1 MKGSRKRGNMSRKT
15 AAGCEW
21 VGGRVLS
28 PFYVTEDDP
37 FRPEMILWLE
47 MPEELILYGTMID
60 PAGPAVSLSEA
71 LAEAMESP
79 LVGPPRR
86 PSRIR
91 VADRRL
97 AAEIAGA
104 ARGIEIVVAPTPE
117 IDGVLQGM
125 AESFSDE
132 EGEELSYFEGG
143 RVSPESVEGLF
154 GAAGV
159 LFRVTPWTVAADMQV
174 LRLDIPQLGVEGA
187 CVSIIGALG
196 ESVGL
201 LIFPSFVAHE
211 RFLEAAES
219 FDASR
224 GLIDMGTPILSLNFE
239 RGADLPAGMRREVAR
254 HGWPV
259 AGPDAY
265 PWVQNRDRDGVLG
278 PLTERDV
285 LIVSACANSLAAFF
299 GKHRRLF
306 ESDEFEP
313 VCESWFDRD
322 GLEVRFTVPYEAG
335 ALFEGNAPDGS
346 GPLSGTGKTKVGR
359 NAPCPCGSGKKYK
372 KCCRGKEEEARGD
385 SRAPVYVQGVDE
397 RLVSEMFRFASRRFG
412 EALLRAEQDFRDP
425 EQAVQLLIPW
435 SVYHFVVEGKPV
447 VQWFMEERKRRLSD
461 TESEWLE
468 AQQVSWLS
476 VWEVTGVDP
485 NHGRLSLK
493 DLLSDEQR
501 DVREVNAS
509 RMLARRDVVLG
520 RVVDHDGM
528 SVLCG
533 VYPRV
538 LPPMEA
544 AEVVRRVRGRLRR
557 KRAVPVERL
566 REEKIGRYMIR
577 CWEEALEELLVRRS
591 VPPKF
596 QNTDGDELLL
606 TIDHFAFDPASQ
618 LEVEARLAAL
628 DGVEPPDPDDS
639 ARIYTLSRP
648 GTPKSVGVDT
658 TIIGTVRLSKGR
670 LRLETNSIRRADRLR
685 AQVEEACG
693 ELIRHRTREH
703 SDPSALLKHGEAPR
717 PRDEQP
723 SLITPEEAGRVVRE
737 FKERHYAGWLDLPLP
752 ALVGMTP
759 REAVRTKEGKD
770 RVDVLLKDMENHECR
785 RPEKER
791 FSFSG
796 MRKELGLDP

>member
-1 MKGSRKRGNMSRKT
+1 MKRSGRKGNRGRET

-47 MPEELILYGTMID
+47 MPEEVILYGKMVD
-60 PAGPAVSLSEA
+60 PDGPVSLSEA

-97 AAEIAGA
+97 AAEIEGA

-154 GAAGV
+154 SAAEV
-159 LFRVTPWTVAADMQV
+159 LFRGAPWEVASDMQV
-174 LRLDIPQLGVEGA
+174 LRLDIPRFGVEGA
-187 CVSIIGALG
+187 CISIIGALG
-196 ESVGL
+196 ESVAL
-201 LIFPSFVAHE
+201 LIFPSFVAYE
-211 RFLEAAES
+211 RFLEAAEA

-224 GLIDMGTPILSLNFE
+224 GLIDMGTSILSLNFE

-285 LIVSACANSLAAFF
+285 RIVSACANALADFF

-313 VCESWFDRD
+313 VCESGFDRD

-335 ALFEGNAPDGS
+335 ALFEVNAPDGS
-346 GPLSGTGKTKVGR
+346 GPPSGTGKAKVRR

-372 KCCRGKEEEARGD
+372 KCCLSKEEDARKD
-385 SRAPVYVQGVDE
+385 ARAPVYVHGVDE
-397 RLVSEMFRFASRRFG
+397 RLVSDMFRFAAQRFG
-412 EALLRAEQDFRDP
+412 ESFLRAENDFRDP
-425 EQAVQLLIPW
+425 DQAVQLFLPW
-435 SVYHFVVEGKPV
+435 SVYHFLVEGKPV
-447 VQWFMEERKRRLSD
+447 VRWFMEKQKHRLSD
-461 TESEWLE
+461 TECEWLE
-468 AQQVSWLS
+468 AQQAS
-476 VWEVTGVDP
+476 VWEGESADSQR
-485 NHGRLSLK
+485 GRLSLK
-493 DLLSDEQR
+493 DLLSEEER

-509 RMLARRDVVLG
+509 RMLTRRDVVLG

-533 VYPRV
+533 LYPRV

-544 AEVVRRVRGRLRR
+544 ADVVRRVRARLRR

-566 REEKIGRYMIR
+566 RDEKIGRYMIR
-577 CWEEALEELLVRRS
+577 CWEEALEELLIRRS
-591 VPPKF
+591 VPPKL

-606 TIDHFAFDPASQ
+606 TTDHFAFDPASRS
-618 LEVEARLAAL
+618 EVEARLAAL
-628 DGVEPPDPDDS
+628 DGVDPPDPDDS

-648 GTPKSVGVDT
+648 GTPKSVGLDT
-658 TIIGTVRLSKGR
+658 TIIGTVRLSEGR
-670 LRLETNSIRRADRLR
+670 LRLETTSIRRADRLR

-693 ELIRHRTREH
+693 ELIRHRTREY
-703 SDPSALLKHGEAPR
+703 SDPSALLKRGEAPR
-717 PRDEQP
+717 PREEQP
-723 SLITPEEAGRVVRE
+723 SLITPEEAGRVLRE

-770 RVDVLLKDMENHECR
+770 RLDVLLKNMENHECR
-785 RPEKER
+785 LPEEER

-796 MRKELGLDP
+796 MRK